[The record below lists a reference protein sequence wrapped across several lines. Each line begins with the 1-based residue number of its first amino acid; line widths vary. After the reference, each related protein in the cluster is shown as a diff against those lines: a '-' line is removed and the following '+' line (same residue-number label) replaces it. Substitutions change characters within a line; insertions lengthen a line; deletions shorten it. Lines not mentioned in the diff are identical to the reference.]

1 MSGNSGALRISCN
14 VMYPTTAFW
23 TATRKHFGLVGDVDL
38 EEVAFEPAWD
48 YKVSLYPLRQ
58 V

>member
-1 MSGNSGALRISCN
+1 
-14 VMYPTTAFW
+14 MYPTTAFW